1 MPRLF
6 GFASC
11 IVWMGALIALIAFG
25 NVAMAIEQPSYAVS
39 AKSGAIEVR
48 DYAPQLAA
56 QVEVT
61 GEREAAINAGFR
73 LLADYIFG
81 NNQEN
86 SKVAMTAPVIQA
98 PKAEAKGQ
106 GGRSIA
112 MTAPV
117 VQAPASENGWSV
129 RFIMP
134 VKYTLESIPRPN
146 NPRVRLLPVAS
157 QRVAAIRFSG
167 LANEKVLQRKTEE
180 LRAYLAAQKLV
191 AAGPAMYAF
200 YDPPWT
206 LPFLRRNE
214 VLIDLAG

>member
-117 VQAPASENGWSV
+117 VQAPAGENGWSV

>member
-1 MPRLF
+1 MFSRF
-6 GFASC
+6 VG
-11 IVWMGALIALIAFG
+11 MGALIATLTFG

-39 AKSGAIEVR
+39 IKSGAIEVR
-48 DYAPQLAA
+48 NYAPQLAA

-81 NNQEN
+81 NNRGN
-86 SKVAMTAPVIQA
+86 SQVAMTAPVIQA
-98 PKAEAKGQ
+98 PKDEAKGIR
-106 GGRSIA
+106 GRSIA

-117 VQAPASENGWSV
+117 VQLPAGENGWSV

-134 VKYTLESIPRPN
+134 AKYTLESIPKPN
-146 NPRVRLLPVAS
+146 DPRVRLVSVAS
-157 QRVAAIRFSG
+157 QRIAAIRFSG
-167 LANEKVLQRKTEE
+167 LANEKTLQRKTEE
-180 LRAYLAAQKLV
+180 LRAYLAAQRLA
-191 AAGPAMYAF
+191 AAGPASYAF

>member
-117 VQAPASENGWSV
+117 VQAPAGENGWSV

-134 VKYTLESIPRPN
+134 AKYTLESIPRPN

>member
-1 MPRLF
+1 MPRSF

-25 NVAMAIEQPSYAVS
+25 NVAMAIEQPSYSVS
-39 AKSGAIEVR
+39 AKAGAIEVR
-48 DYAPQLAA
+48 SYAPQLAA
-56 QVEVT
+56 QVEVE
-61 GEREAAINAGFR
+61 GEREEAINAGFR

-81 NNQEN
+81 NNQDN

-98 PKAEAKGQ
+98 PKAKDKGGQ
-106 GGRSIA
+106 SIA

-117 VQAPASENGWSV
+117 VQAPAGENGWRV

-134 VKYTLESIPRPN
+134 AKYTLESIPKPN
-146 NPRVRLLPVAS
+146 NPRVSLVPVAS
-157 QRVAAIRFSG
+157 HRLAAIRFSG

-180 LRAYLAAQKLV
+180 LRAYLAAQKLM
-191 AAGPAMYAF
+191 ASGPAIYAF
-200 YDPPWT
+200 YHPPWT

-214 VLIDLAG
+214 VLIELAG

>member
-1 MPRLF
+1 MPRSF
-6 GFASC
+6 GIALRFAG
-11 IVWMGALIALIAFG
+11 IGALIATIAFG

-39 AKSGAIEVR
+39 IKSGAIEVR

-56 QVEVT
+56 QVEVA

-81 NNQEN
+81 NNRGN

-98 PKAEAKGQ
+98 PKVEAKGQ
-106 GGRSIA
+106 GGRTIA

-117 VQAPASENGWSV
+117 VQLPAGENGWSV

-134 VKYTLESIPRPN
+134 AKYTLESIPKPN
-146 NPRVRLLPVAS
+146 DPRVRLLPLAG

-167 LANEKVLQRKTEE
+167 LVNEKVLERKTEE

-191 AAGPAMYAF
+191 AAGPASYAF

>member
-1 MPRLF
+1 MPRSF

-25 NVAMAIEQPSYAVS
+25 NVAMAVEQPSYTVS
-39 AKSGAIEVR
+39 AKAGAIEVR
-48 DYAPQLAA
+48 SYAPQLAA
-56 QVEVT
+56 QVEVE
-61 GEREAAINAGFR
+61 GAREEAINAGFR

-81 NNQEN
+81 NNQAK

-98 PKAEAKGQ
+98 PKAKASQ
-106 GGRSIA
+106 TIA

-117 VQAPASENGWSV
+117 VQAPAGENGWRV

-134 VKYTLESIPRPN
+134 AKYTLESIPKPN
-146 NPRVRLLPVAS
+146 NPRVSLIPVAS
-157 QRVAAIRFSG
+157 HRLAAIRFSG
-167 LANEKVLQRKTEE
+167 LANEKLLQRKTEE
-180 LRAYLAAQKLV
+180 LQAYLAAQKLV
-191 AAGPAMYAF
+191 ASGPATYAF

-214 VLIDLAG
+214 VLIELAG